1 MGARRRD
8 ATRHRFAALV
18 RRRNDV
24 VACRL
29 PPRKAVWNA
38 LGPLHAARANGPSS
52 TAAVE
57 AARIGAKAAELIA
70 CKGARRHAE
79 RAAFD
84 ATLRPAHR
92 AHCGPDGAA
101 NAAALIPGAPTRPL
115 PPSGISGR
123 RRPATQGGSVNG
135 RAERAGEKH
144 GRGIAAKV
152 ASFEGSSDVVG
163 PSSSRHTAAAAP
175 TAEAPQA
182 VAPQA
187 AGPTAKPPTLS
198 LLGSDRNM
206 HALSRRARRLDR
218 GSFEVLHTSLDSL
231 DSFSAPKKR
240 ATDEVRSAA
249 TTVVSRGPTRLPP
262 SPNAQW
268 PVMDVVA
275 VPQTH
280 QTDGCC
286 VCVCAVR

>member
-1 MGARRRD
+1 M
-8 ATRHRFAALV
+8 
-18 RRRNDV
+18 
-24 VACRL
+24 
-29 PPRKAVWNA
+29 WNA

-57 AARIGAKAAELIA
+57 AARIGAKAAEWIA
-70 CKGARRHAE
+70 RKGAHRHAE
-79 RAAFD
+79 RAAFN
-84 ATLRPAHR
+84 ATLHPAHR
-92 AHCGPDGAA
+92 AHCGLDGAA
-101 NAAALIPGAPTRPL
+101 NAAALVPGAPTRPL

-135 RAERAGEKH
+135 RAERAGEEH
-144 GRGIAAKV
+144 GRGLAAKV
-152 ASFEGSSDVVG
+152 ASFERSSDVVG

-187 AGPTAKPPTLS
+187 AGGPTAKPPTLS
-198 LLGSDRNM
+198 LLGSDRNT
-206 HALSRRARRLDR
+206 HALSSLGGDLRVDR
-218 GSFEVLHTSLDSL
+218 GSFDFLRTSLDSL
-231 DSFSAPKKR
+231 DGFSAPKKR

-249 TTVVSRGPTRLPP
+249 TTVVCRLSSVVSRGPTRLPP
-262 SPNAQW
+262 STNAQW

-280 QTDGCC
+280 QTDGCY
-286 VCVCAVR
+286 VCVCAVRESASESHRSPQPLLR